1 MGGPIGTSRAL
12 WGLDFKDKPWAAI
25 GNSFGFLEPSKMT
38 AAHVRHVG
46 EEEVTGSGI
55 DQYSYP
61 QIRDQPN
68 TNIWGV
74 KVGFGFQIP

>member
-1 MGGPIGTSRAL
+1 MA
-12 WGLDFKDKPWAAI
+12 
-25 GNSFGFLEPSKMT
+25 NSFGFLEPSKMT
-38 AAHVRHVG
+38 SAHVRHVG

-68 TNIWGV
+68 TNMWGV
-74 KVGFGFQIP
+74 KGGFGF